1 MLVLRKESGNDGPAA
16 VVNAENQRTVDHLQ
30 NEEITAAVHGH
41 EDARC
46 TTRLDFH
53 ADVDVQTDTER
64 FLCLDVTAVGS
75 KEGTVFHF
83 GGTRL
88 RSFRVNWVT
97 DWSTVG
103 SVIQIH
109 VNSCSTIIMTCAEYL
124 KSRIQPTRP
133 VSTPL
138 KLWRPLLSASGEMP
152 PKKCGGSMLIV

>member
-1 MLVLRKESGNDGPAA
+1 MLVLRKESGDDGSAA

-41 EDARC
+41 EDARY

-64 FLCLDVTAVGS
+64 FLRLDVTAVGS

-88 RSFRVNWVT
+88 RTFRVNRVA

-103 SVIQIH
+103 SVIQNH
-109 VNSCSTIIMTCAEYL
+109 VNSFHYRYELFGIPEVTHTAHQTGFDAFE
-124 KSRIQPTRP
+124 
-133 VSTPL
+133 VV
-138 KLWRPLLSASGEMP
+138 AS
-152 PKKCGGSMLIV
+152 IVEGFR